1 MIDLGWHYLDKNI
14 EKELLYQGRLGQSV
28 LESIIDK
35 VVQNVGL
42 PEAEVIQI
50 LFE

>member
-1 MIDLGWHYLDKNI
+1 MALFGQEHRERVIIPRKI
-14 EKELLYQGRLGQSV
+14 LGQSV